1 MTMWNCRKTLLW
13 YDSRLLVI
21 AAHRDLPAAITKTA
35 AGCDRIR
42 NNSTLLVRTLI
53 LCANAKMSLDK
64 RRYLYLATRLL
75 KEIEKDLLFLDTSQ
89 CQSKQ
94 IKQLCIL
101 CNNIKTAL
109 FHCFRN
115 VCEEKI

>member
-1 MTMWNCRKTLLW
+1 MRNCRKSLLW
-13 YDSRLLVI
+13 YYSRLLVI
-21 AAHRDLPAAITKTA
+21 AAHRVLPTAETKTT

-75 KEIEKDLLFLDTSQ
+75 KEIEKDVLFLDTTQ
-89 CQSKQ
+89 CQTIQ
-94 IKQLCIL
+94 IKQLCVL

-115 VCEEKI
+115 VCEEKV